1 MADRQ
6 TKILLGLVAI
16 ALCVIALRPMFPARD
31 VSAQTA
37 GPGAP
42 AKVPGKTSYQLV
54 EMPETFKVESK
65 INTLAAQGW
74 RATSVAVGADRTV
87 VLMEKMTP

>member
-6 TKILLGLVAI
+6 TRFLLGLI
-16 ALCVIALRPMFPARD
+16 AVVLCVMALRPMIPARD

-42 AKVPGKTSYQLV
+42 AKVPGKISYQLV

-87 VLMEKMTP
+87 VLMEKATP

>member
-6 TKILLGLVAI
+6 TRFWLGLIAI
-16 ALCVIALRPMFPARD
+16 ALCVIALRPMLPARD

-42 AKVPGKTSYQLV
+42 ARAPGKVSYQLV

-74 RATSVAVGADRTV
+74 RATSVAVGASGTI
-87 VLMEKMTP
+87 VLMEKTAP